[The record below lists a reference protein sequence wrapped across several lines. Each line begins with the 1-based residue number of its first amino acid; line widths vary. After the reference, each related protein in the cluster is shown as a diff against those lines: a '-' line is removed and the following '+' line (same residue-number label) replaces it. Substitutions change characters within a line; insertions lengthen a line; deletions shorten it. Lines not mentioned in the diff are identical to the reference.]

1 MDVLGFSQVTALV
14 LIPLTWELGILV
26 TGLILGGFVFFFILS
41 KIGERLVIRN
51 MSAEN
56 NSSNTSST
64 NISSSRNS
72 STSSSTNIMV
82 GYNPSEEKKEKGC
95 YSNTIDIKD

>member
-1 MDVLGFSQVTALV
+1 MVVLGFSQVTALV

-56 NSSNTSST
+56 NSST